1 MTLMAVVFFPPL
13 TSRFNL
19 WFGKIGGQVLKVR
32 AAFHD
37 TCRVAVDRLH
47 IEECRKFLCCG
58 FHSAASADDIT
69 GLHIE
74 AADLGRS
81 YIDVVVAREE
91 VLAADKSEAIRHNFQ
106 DSVCLDAAVKVLEVV
121 LRVRSVALG
130 SLVSCLVT
138 CLVGSCA
145 LLDALGVLD
154 TVLALAVLIGSA
166 LCLCILACGLAVL
179 SVLITAAL
187 TVL

>member
-1 MTLMAVVFFPPL
+1 MKRRIWDGATHRRRCRP
-13 TSRFNL
+13 
-19 WFGKIGGQVLKVR
+19 GK
-32 AAFHD
+32 
-37 TCRVAVDRLH
+37 
-47 IEECRKFLCCG
+47 
-58 FHSAASADDIT
+58 
-69 GLHIE
+69 
-74 AADLGRS
+74 
-81 YIDVVVAREE
+81 

-138 CLVGSCA
+138 CLIGSCA

-187 TVL
+187 TVLIAALTVLVIILAFSVGILAALVSALAVIFIWRSPRS